1 MLESFI
7 RETTSRNI
15 IYFMRV
21 KEELRRGMGV
31 WRDSGNHVKQDRSG
45 DVFALLDFLLK
56 ERMLKFI
63 AGRGGCSGRY
73 S

>member
-31 WRDSGNHVKQDRSG
+31 RRHSGNHVKQDRSG
-45 DVFALLDFLLK
+45 DVFALVDFLLK
-56 ERMLKFI
+56 ERVLKFM
-63 AGRGGCSGRY
+63 AGRGGM
-73 S
+73 